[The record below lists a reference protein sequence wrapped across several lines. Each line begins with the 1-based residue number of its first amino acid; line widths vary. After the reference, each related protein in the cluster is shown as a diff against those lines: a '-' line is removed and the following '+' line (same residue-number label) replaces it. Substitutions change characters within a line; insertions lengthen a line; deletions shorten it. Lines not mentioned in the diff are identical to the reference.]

1 MPMVKSEEPTAVY
14 IVRCQHRL
22 ADGSRCPAEVAL
34 SLTEKAVCTVC
45 GEPYPPYRQYATGT
59 PRRRLVNQ

>member
-1 MPMVKSEEPTAVY
+1 MVKEEQVAIY

-22 ADGSRCPAEVAL
+22 EDGSRCPATVAL
-34 SLTEKAVCTVC
+34 SLTEKAVCAICGTV
-45 GEPYPPYRQYATGT
+45 YPAYRQYATGT